1 MDVENTDSSTGGE
14 GNEEKEKVT
23 FTPEQQAVFD
33 REIGKK
39 TWAMREKEREAEELR
54 QKLAEFESA
63 KEQEQRPVVPDEPD
77 PLDEDYEAR
86 QREREQQVAAAAR
99 YDERQK
105 VLTEQRERAE
115 QEKQQKAQQ
124 AQAEKVQVY
133 TKRAGELGVTVDELQ
148 EAGNM
153 VAQSGIA
160 EDVADMIIS
169 DDKGP
174 LITKA
179 LASDINKLVEFSRMT
194 PIQQAIE
201 VNRIKSAVLPQSSAP
216 DPFDVPNGSGV
227 KGQRGPKG
235 ATYE

>member
-1 MDVENTDSSTGGE
+1 MDVENTDSSTGSE

-124 AQAEKVQVY
+124 A
-133 TKRAGELGVTVDELQ
+133 
-148 EAGNM
+148 
-153 VAQSGIA
+153 
-160 EDVADMIIS
+160 
-169 DDKGP
+169 
-174 LITKA
+174 
-179 LASDINKLVEFSRMT
+179 
-194 PIQQAIE
+194 
-201 VNRIKSAVLPQSSAP
+201 
-216 DPFDVPNGSGV
+216 
-227 KGQRGPKG
+227 
-235 ATYE
+235 